1 MSRSNNPYLRRMRD
15 QRVERTITQRW
26 EYAVKI
32 ECPWCGGLAGRVR
45 QPVDG
50 EREDLLQSGTWEG
63 ECVTERGCGS
73 LIWPTEAEVQRAA
86 ERTAN
91 KPYRPGKP
99 YGGRT
104 ATLRA
109 RRRMPIE
116 NGNGVQIVLMRGTR
130 LGT

>member
-1 MSRSNNPYLRRMRD
+1 MSRSKNPDLRRMRH

-26 EYAVKI
+26 EYVVKI

-45 QPVDG
+45 KAVG
-50 EREDLLQSGTWEG
+50 SEREDLLQRGYREG
-63 ECVTERGCGS
+63 ECMIERGCGS
-73 LIWPTEAEVQRAA
+73 LIWPTEAQVQRAA
-86 ERTAN
+86 ERAAN

-116 NGNGVQIVLMRGTR
+116 NGSGGQSVLMRGTR

>member
-50 EREDLLQSGTWEG
+50 EREDLLQSGTWEE
-63 ECVTERGCGS
+63 ECVTERWLVDEAKVGS
-73 LIWPTEAEVQRAA
+73 LHMPLSELIDVVTRPEIQALAPRRTGSNSNYPKKRTRTVPATED
-86 ERTAN
+86 
-91 KPYRPGKP
+91 K
-99 YGGRT
+99 
-104 ATLRA
+104 
-109 RRRMPIE
+109 
-116 NGNGVQIVLMRGTR
+116 
-130 LGT
+130 